1 MKLVIIFGPPA
12 VGKMTVGYELAQQ
25 TGLKLFHNHM
35 TIDLMLNFF
44 VWGDPAFHRL
54 VSELRTHIFE
64 EVAQSELPGLI
75 FTYVWDLDQEG
86 DKHEIDRLSEIFR
99 AQGADVCFV
108 ELEADLDQ
116 RLMRNE
122 SEFRLAQKPSKRDVE
137 RTRKNILDWENK
149 YTMNSPDEKTFFYPE
164 EYLKINNTH
173 LTAGEAAQKIIDH
186 FELEECSSEN

>member
-44 VWGDPAFHRL
+44 AWGDPAFHRL
-54 VSELRTHIFE
+54 VSEFRTRIFE

-86 DKHEIDRLSEIFR
+86 DKHEIDRLSEFFR
-99 AQGADVCFV
+99 AKDADVWFV

-116 RLMRNE
+116 RLVRNE

-137 RTRKNILDWENK
+137 RTRKNILDWEDK
-149 YTMNSPDEKTFFYPE
+149 YTMNSSDGKTFFYPE

-173 LTAGEAAQKIIDH
+173 LTAGEATQKIIDH
-186 FELEECSSEN
+186 FGLEECSSEK